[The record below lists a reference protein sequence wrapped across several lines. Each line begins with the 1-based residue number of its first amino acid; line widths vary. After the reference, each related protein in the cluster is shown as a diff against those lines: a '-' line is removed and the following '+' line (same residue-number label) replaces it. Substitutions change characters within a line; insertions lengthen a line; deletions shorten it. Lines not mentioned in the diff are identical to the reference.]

1 MKQASRKSK
10 VVRPVSDKVVKN
22 IREVLVIASL
32 IFALYLLI
40 SLFSFNTDDSAWS
53 YSVSNTVIQNHAGAV
68 GAYIADFLLS
78 VFGYFGYLI
87 PFLFLMSGWRLYQSR
102 LNQKTFDHF
111 IFSIHSAGVL
121 LLFVGGCGILW
132 MHFNVNTWLPSEI
145 RGAGGIIGYTVGP
158 VLLKLTGFD
167 GSTLIMLALC
177 MIGLTLYT
185 GLSWLLVMDSIG
197 KFALNI
203 ITKFRN
209 NLSSLNDFIEGRRAR
224 KDRGTVFKNE
234 QDIVEER
241 DPLKIEP
248 IISDLKPSIRSIME
262 KQENLFEP
270 AVETVLP
277 PLNLLDEPATSIGQY
292 SKETLEAMS
301 RQVELKLKDFGVDVK
316 VVAVHPGP
324 VITRFELDPAPGIKG
339 NQIINLSK
347 DLARSLAVVSVRIV
361 DVIPGKPYIGL
372 EIPNENREL
381 VTLGEILNTN
391 QYESISSP
399 LALALGKNISGVPVV
414 TDLDKMPHL
423 LVAGTTGS
431 GKSVALNAM
440 ILSLL
445 YKSTASE
452 VRMIMIDPK
461 MLELS
466 VYEGIPNLLSP
477 VVTDMKEA
485 ANALR
490 WCVTE
495 MERRYKLMAKLGVR
509 NISGYNRKV
518 TEAIDKGQPISD
530 PFYIPLTD
538 EEEIPYLEKLPFI
551 VVVIDELAD
560 MMMTTGKKVEE
571 LIARLAQKAR
581 AAGIHLIL
589 ATQRPSVDVITGLI
603 KANIPCRIAF
613 QVSSK
618 VDSRTILDQMGA
630 EQLLGHGD
638 MLFLPAGTS
647 NPERVH
653 GAFVSDEEVHK
664 VVGNLKSLGRPEYNE
679 DILRGPNEGGA
690 EAIPG
695 LDTPTEEMDPLYD
708 EAVRI
713 VIETRK
719 PSISYI
725 QRRLKVGYNRAARIV
740 EEMEKSGLV
749 GPLESNGS
757 REILIPP
764 TNE

>member
-1 MKQASRKSK
+1 MQ
-10 VVRPVSDKVVKN
+10 
-22 IREVLVIASL
+22 
-32 IFALYLLI
+32 IFCYL
-40 SLFSFNTDDSAWS
+40 F
-53 YSVSNTVIQNHAGAV
+53 
-68 GAYIADFLLS
+68 
-78 VFGYFGYLI
+78 FGYLGYFI
-87 PFLFLMSGWRLYQSR
+87 PLALILSGLRLYKVKS
-102 LNQKTFDHF
+102 NKKAFDYF
-111 IFSIHSAGVL
+111 VFSIRSLGIFL
-121 LLFVGGCGILW
+121 TLVGGCGILW
-132 MHFNVNTWLPSEI
+132 MHFDPSSMLPHEVK
-145 RGAGGIIGYTVGP
+145 GAGGIIGNAIGP
-158 VLLKLTGFD
+158 IILNLTGFD
-167 GSTLIMLALC
+167 GSTLIMLAMF

-185 GLSWLLVMDSIG
+185 GLSWLWVVDSIG
-197 KFALNI
+197 KLVFNSVAQ
-203 ITKFRN
+203 FRN
-209 NLSSLNDFIEGRRAR
+209 YLSSFRDHIEGRRAR
-224 KDRGTVFKNE
+224 KLRGDILKVE
-234 QDIVEER
+234 QLVIDER
-241 DPLKIEP
+241 EPPKIEP
-248 IISDLKPSIRSIME
+248 VISDLQPSARSIME

-270 AVETVLP
+270 AIETVLP
-277 PLNLLDEPATSIGQY
+277 PLDLLDEPAPSIGQY

-301 RQVELKLKDFGVDVK
+301 RQVELKLKDFGVEVK

-324 VITRFELDPAPGIKG
+324 VITRFELEPAPGIKG

-347 DLARSLAVVSVRIV
+347 DLARSLAVISVRIV
-361 DVIPGKPYIGL
+361 DVIPGKSYIGL

-381 VTLGEILNTN
+381 VTLGEILNTS
-391 QYESISSP
+391 QYESVNSL

-445 YKSTASE
+445 YKSTASD

-490 WCVTE
+490 WCVAE
-495 MERRYKLMAKLGVR
+495 MEKRYKLMSKLGVR
-509 NISGYNRKV
+509 NLSGYNRKIK
-518 TEAIDKGQPISD
+518 EANDKGQSIED
-530 PFYIPLTD
+530 PFYKGID
-538 EEEIPYLEKLPFI
+538 ENDVAYLEKLPYI

-613 QVSSK
+613 QVSAK
-618 VDSRTILDQMGA
+618 VDSRTILDQVGA

-638 MLFLPAGTS
+638 MLFLPPGS
-647 NPERVH
+647 GNPERIH

-664 VVGNLKSLGRPEYNE
+664 VVSNLKSLGSPEYND
-679 DILRGPNEGGA
+679 DILRGPSEGGA

-695 LDTPTEEMDPLYD
+695 VDAPSNENDALYD
-708 EAVRI
+708 EAVQI

-719 PSISYI
+719 SSISYI
-725 QRRLKVGYNRAARIV
+725 QRRLRVGYNRAARIV

-749 GPLESNGS
+749 GPLESNGT

-764 TNE
+764 TED